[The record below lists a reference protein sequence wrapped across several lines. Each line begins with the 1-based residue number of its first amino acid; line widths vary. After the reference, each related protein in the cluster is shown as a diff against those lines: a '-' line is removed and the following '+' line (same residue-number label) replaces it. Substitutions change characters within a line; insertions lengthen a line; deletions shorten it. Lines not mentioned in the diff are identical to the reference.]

1 MKFKLRLY
9 VQVFS
14 FLFTLMTVS
23 AYADIPQT
31 VNFQGFLTD
40 ENNQAVEDGN
50 YTMTFSLWTGTD
62 ENSSQLW
69 SETQTV
75 SVSRGIYS
83 VLLGSSTA
91 FPNTL
96 TFADES
102 YLGVQ
107 VGGGDYLK
115 IGGSFIPLTTTWS
128 AFRTQT
134 SGGRIVKN
142 VSSNYSITKSD
153 DIICADGSI
162 TITLPSATGC
172 LGKIYTIE
180 NIGMQSVSI
189 ETNGAQTIDDDAS
202 MTLDSKYDQVTLVSN
217 GSGWYRLGSS
227 GDVSLTEDNTM
238 SGTLT
243 VDNNTAS
250 SSTSTGALVVSGGAG
265 ISGKI
270 FAGNDINTTANIS
283 AVAASFSGQLT
294 AGNTTVNGELS
305 VYDDESGKTVVIKS
319 SGTGVEIENALDI
332 ENGTTKTGIAIG
344 AGAGANSTTASTTTT
359 PKIAIGYNAI
369 NNLGGNTALIRGTLY
384 LDGADSNPIYY
395 RNTFGSGNW
404 TALEVGGGSISE
416 DSVGYTE
423 LAPSSVRTTELAD
436 DAVTVT
442 KIAGE
447 NAEGKVVTTD
457 GSGNSSWDYV
467 KNAIQEYTVKSG
479 ETVTAGDI
487 VTYVNG
493 TIQKGVGGQTT
504 DFSVTDPYT
513 MTEDSANYNSSAK
526 LTDSKF
532 AVTFLGSSYVKVII
546 GTLSGTSVS
555 WGSEYSYTDKYN
567 TYVAMDKLSSSKL
580 VIAYRKDNQS
590 GNYNNGIMAII
601 AEINGTA
608 VSFGTPTEMNDSDNI
623 VEELSITALSSS
635 KFAVLYRDD
644 SHANDLSSVIVGE
657 VNGTTITHGNQ
668 YNDFETNKI
677 WYRDIAALSE
687 TKIVLVYA
695 VFFAPTSPNKSYCQ
709 IGNVTGTD
717 ISWGNQYTY
726 TAAYGSDNVVAR
738 LDDTKFVLVFKDKN
752 TDNASAIIGEVA
764 GTVIQFGAQND
775 YTTDGMD
782 QISVSKFDETRFV
795 LSGRSSNIG
804 KAIVGDVSD
813 KTITWGTLTDFLT
826 TTYPYYNA
834 CEVMNDSQFVL
845 IYKKGNDNGMV
856 SVASLTTINPTGIAS
871 TDGTGGNT
879 AKVVFSGLV
888 EGLSGLTSNSQYYA
902 DDNGNLTTTETER
915 YIGTALSSTSL
926 LIQSALPGAKA
937 IEDGNIVASKLSG
950 SGGTGLGNGTS
961 GQVLQSNA
969 DGTFS
974 WADIIRLTPQ
984 STAPATC
991 DSSID
996 GMLALTSD
1004 YKLCVCRP
1012 DNWMKIEAADTM
1024 CAWTAGK

>member
-128 AFRTQT
+128 AFRAQT

-142 VSSNYSITKSD
+142 VSSNYTITKSD

-180 NIGMQSVSI
+180 NIGTQSVSI

-423 LAPSSVRTTELAD
+423 LASSSVRTTELAD
-436 DAVTVT
+436 DAVTIT
-442 KIAGE
+442 KITGV
-447 NAEGKVVTTD
+447 NSNDKVITTD
-457 GSGNSSWDYV
+457 DSGNTSWDYV
-467 KNAIQEYTVKSG
+467 KNAIQEYTVKEG

-487 VTYVNG
+487 VQFVDGN
-493 TIQKGVGGQTT
+493 IQKGVGGQSGEAS
-504 DFSVTDPYT
+504 FGNEIV
-513 MTEDSANYNSSAK
+513 YNEAS
-526 LTDSKF
+526 T
-532 AVTFLGSSYVKVII
+532 SYI
-546 GTLSGTSVS
+546 SVS
-555 WGSEYSYTDKYN
+555 S
-567 TYVAMDKLSSSKL
+567 LSNNSF
-580 VIAYRKDNQS
+580 VIAYK
-590 GNYNNGIMAII
+590 
-601 AEINGTA
+601 ET
-608 VSFGTPTEMNDSDNI
+608 DNI
-623 VEELSITALSSS
+623 
-635 KFAVLYRDD
+635 
-644 SHANDLSSVIVGE
+644 
-657 VNGTTITHGNQ
+657 TIG
-668 YNDFETNKI
+668 
-677 WYRDIAALSE
+677 
-687 TKIVLVYA
+687 
-695 VFFAPTSPNKSYCQ
+695 
-709 IGNVTGTD
+709 
-717 ISWGNQYTY
+717 
-726 TAAYGSDNVVAR
+726 
-738 LDDTKFVLVFKDKN
+738 
-752 TDNASAIIGEVA
+752 SAIIGTVS
-764 GTVIQFGAQND
+764 GTSISWGD
-775 YTTDGMD
+775 KYTFNNSQTDH
-782 QISVSKFDETRFV
+782 ISVLALTDSSFV
-795 LSGRSSNIG
+795 VAYKDIVNNNAG
-804 KAIVGDVSD
+804 KAIVGAVAGTTISWGEEYTFNSQANFISASRLTDNSFVVSYDSGGRGTSIIGTVTGTTINYGAPVNFNNITLRTSSVSRLSDTSFVIGFSDYSDNQRGKAIIGSVSD
-813 KTITWGTLTDFLT
+813 TTITFG
-826 TTYPYYNA
+826 NESV
-834 CEVMNDSQFVL
+834 CNDAVTSS
-845 IYKKGNDNGMV
+845 IP
-856 SVASLTTINPTGIAS
+856 VASLDNSTFVAVYSDSYSGNTYGTAIVGAVSDTTISWGNEYTMNNTGIGHISISSLSSNSFAIAYNADGNLGKNIIGS
-871 TDGTGGNT
+871 VSGTSISWGNEYTYNPATTYNTSISNFNNSSYIITYTDNSNLDYGTAVISSVLNYNSLGIAINSGTGGGSI
-879 AKVVFSGLV
+879 AVVHSGVV
-888 EGLSGLTSNSQYYA
+888 EGLSGLTANSKYYA

-915 YIGTALSSTSL
+915 FIGTALSTSSL
-926 LIQSALPGAKA
+926 IIQSDLPGGKF
-937 IEDGNIVASKLSG
+937 IEDGNIVVSKLSS
-950 SGGTGLGNGTS
+950 SGGTGLENGNS
-961 GQVLQSNA
+961 GQVLQSNG

-974 WADIIRLTPQ
+974 WADMIRLTPQ
-984 STAPATC
+984 SSAPATC

-996 GMLALTSD
+996 GMMALTSD
-1004 YKLCVCRP
+1004 YKLCICRP
-1012 DNWMKIEAADTM
+1012 ANWMKIEAADTM
-1024 CAWTAGK
+1024 CAWTTD